1 MKILRARKDGQV
13 FYAEVFGNI
22 LRQIEGLPYENV
34 LFTGNEYKMDD
45 DIEVL
50 TPSEPSKIVAVG
62 LNYEKH
68 AGELKE
74 KMVDNPIIFLKPS
87 TSVVASQQEIRYP
100 SMAGRVDYEAEL
112 AVVISKECRDVSIGS
127 ALDYVFGYTVLN
139 DVTARDLQS
148 HDGQWTRAKS
158 FDTFCPFGPIIDTS
172 FNPSNKRVRSVL
184 NGAIKQDGNTDDMRH
199 GVPELISFISSCMT
213 LLPGDVIATGT
224 PEGIGPMQKGDTIQ
238 IMIDGLQTL
247 ENTVI

>member
-1 MKILRARKDGQV
+1 MKILKARKDGQV
-13 FYAEVFGNI
+13 FYAEVCNNA
-22 LRQIEGLPYENV
+22 LRQIEGLPFENIV
-34 LFTGNEYKMDD
+34 YSGNEFKIDD
-45 DIEVL
+45 VEIL
-50 TPSEPSKIVAVG
+50 APSEPSKIVAVG
-62 LNYEKH
+62 LNYAKH

-87 TSVVASQQEIRYP
+87 TSVIANQQEIRYP

-112 AVVISKECRDVSIGS
+112 AVVIGKVCKAVSIES

-158 FDTFCPFGPIIDTS
+158 FDTFCPFGPVIDTE
-172 FNPSNKRVRSVL
+172 FDPSNKRVRSVL
-184 NGAIKQDGNTDDMRH
+184 NGEIKQDGNTDDMRH
-199 GVPELISFISSCMT
+199 GVPELVSFISRCMT

-238 IMIDGLQTL
+238 IMIDGLHML
-247 ENTVI
+247 ENTLI